1 MRVFACGFL
10 WCLCGEM
17 RGEGGE
23 ERSFIWLRIW
33 AIDSGFIWWL
43 LLELDL
49 LLISNV
55 WFCAWCLMLY
65 NRIAVLRSE
74 RSLSRQTLALEVGV
88 NPQTIGFLERGD
100 YTPSLELA
108 FKISRF
114 FKLPVE
120 AVFSP
125 DPFRPLSE
133 QVYEMQRRE
142 A

>member
-1 MRVFACGFL
+1 
-10 WCLCGEM
+10 
-17 RGEGGE
+17 
-23 ERSFIWLRIW
+23 
-33 AIDSGFIWWL
+33 
-43 LLELDL
+43 
-49 LLISNV
+49 
-55 WFCAWCLMLY
+55 MLY

-74 RSLSRQTLALEVGV
+74 RALSCLALAREVGV

-108 FKISRF
+108 FKIACY

-133 QVYEMQRRE
+133 QVYEMQRKE